1 MADGPKSN
9 TGKKARK
16 RSKSVTSERVHHK
29 GESHSYELIH
39 SVSLQEKR
47 EAVKKKT
54 RKQLE
59 QEIIVLDA
67 SKNMVEVNLKDVN
80 AENSQLNKDKFYLQ
94 NQLEKSEREKTNLYR
109 EMEMTKQ
116 EIFKLKTDFDAEKAI
131 LREEKSSLSSKL
143 EKSRQEKQTLRIE
156 FDGEKAKL
164 EEEKRKQ
171 MEELTKERT
180 EHWKFTHHFSKLL
193 EDSRA
198 KVYVTGSYKNLQVG
212 ESNII
217 KQDIMAQWKELADK
231 LCVSIEDH
239 MIKRK
244 ELEMKV
250 RSDEVLLKEIKDSL
264 QRILQNLKHDKT
276 TSKRL
281 GRDKELLEFLT
292 SDRSDERILT
302 DGIKQLKK
310 HIISSKSR
318 KDLPLAAE
326 AAVARLLNK
335 FDRLTIREFVEVLEG
350 KKQKSETSQDADQ
363 TKKKEVYVERI
374 ESIQVEESSRDKP
387 LNRTF
392 CVDILVKWLQLSE
405 ENDAEQLLGR
415 IKVYESKLSTEMVLE
430 YQEEIKRKHISSD
443 LDEMQLLKK
452 GKGPH
457 EDFEIPYSSLP
468 STQSLQGLPDA
479 LTQFMHQ
486 LEGLKIVID
495 IDRKVDQISDALKT
509 VGSASNS
516 SHANKKERNNSQGN
530 KQESGP
536 ISNFNRQISDV

>member
-9 TGKKARK
+9 TGRKARR
-16 RSKSVTSERVHHK
+16 RSKSVSSERVHFK
-29 GESHSYELIH
+29 DESHPYELLH
-39 SVSLQEKR
+39 SVSLQEKKEVVR
-47 EAVKKKT
+47 KKN
-54 RKQLE
+54 RKQME
-59 QEIIVLDA
+59 QEIIALDA
-67 SKNMVEVNLKDVN
+67 SKNMVEEKLKDVN
-80 AENSQLNKDKFYLQ
+80 AENIQLNRDNFYLQ
-94 NQLEKSEREKTNLYR
+94 NQFENSKKENKKICR
-109 EMEMTKQ
+109 EMEMMKQ
-116 EIFKLKTDFDAEKAI
+116 EISKLKTDFDAEKYI
-131 LREEKSSLSSKL
+131 LREEKSNLSSKL

-164 EEEKRKQ
+164 EEEKRKL

-198 KVYVTGSYKNLQVG
+198 KVYVTGSCKNLQVG

-231 LCVSIEDH
+231 LCESIEDH

-264 QRILQNLKHDKT
+264 QRVLQNLDKT

-302 DGIKQLKK
+302 DGIKQLKR
-310 HIISSKSR
+310 HIVSSKSR
-318 KDLPLAAE
+318 KNLPLAAD

-350 KKQKSETSQDADQ
+350 KKQKSESSEDADQ
-363 TKKKEVYVERI
+363 TEMKEVYVEKI
-374 ESIQVEESSRDKP
+374 ESIQVEESSRDTP

-392 CVDILVKWLQLSE
+392 CVDILVQWLQLSE

-443 LDEMQLLKK
+443 LDEMQLLKE

-479 LTQFMHQ
+479 LSQFMHQ

-509 VGSASNS
+509 MGSASNS

-536 ISNFNRQISDV
+536 INNFNRQFSDV